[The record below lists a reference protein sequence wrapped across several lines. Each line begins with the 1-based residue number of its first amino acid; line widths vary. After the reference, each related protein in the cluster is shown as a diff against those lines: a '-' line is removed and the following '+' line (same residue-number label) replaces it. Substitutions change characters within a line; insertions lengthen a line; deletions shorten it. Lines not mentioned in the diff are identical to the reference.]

1 MNAMTPS
8 SNRLPLALIALFSFG
23 ALAAALVSQY
33 VFFMQPCAWCVLQRL
48 IYLVI
53 GVLAM
58 VGLIG
63 GRPLARLAALLAAAL
78 SICGLVAAWYQYSV
92 AAHLETCAQTFAD
105 RFISG
110 LGLDASVPKL
120 FGIYAMCKDA
130 MVKVLGVE
138 YVVWS
143 MALFALILLVALAAL
158 FKRR

>member
-1 MNAMTPS
+1 MTFS
-8 SNRLPLALIALFSFG
+8 NNRLPLVLITLFSFG
-23 ALAAALVSQY
+23 ALAVALVSQY

-53 GVLAM
+53 GVLALL
-58 VGLIG
+58 GLIG
-63 GRPLARLAALLAAAL
+63 GRTLGRPATLLTAAL

-110 LGLDASVPKL
+110 LGLDASMPKL

-143 MALFALILLVALAAL
+143 MALFTLILLVALAAS

>member
-1 MNAMTPS
+1 MNAMTHPR
-8 SNRLPLALIALFSFG
+8 NRFPLALIALFSFG
-23 ALAAALVSQY
+23 AVAVALVSQY

-48 IYLVI
+48 VYLVI
-53 GVLAM
+53 GVLAL
-58 VGLIG
+58 VGLVA
-63 GRPLARLAALLAAAL
+63 RPLARPAALLAALL
-78 SICGLVAAWYQYSV
+78 SVCGIVAAWYQYSV

-110 LGLDASVPKL
+110 LGLDASVPRL

-143 MALFALILLVALAAL
+143 MALFALILLIALAVF

>member
-1 MNAMTPS
+1 MLPS
-8 SNRLPLALIALFSFG
+8 RNRLALILIVLFCFG

-53 GVLAM
+53 GVLAL

-63 GRPLARLAALLAAAL
+63 GRLAAGGATLLAVPLAA
-78 SICGLVAAWYQYSV
+78 CGIVAGWYQYSV
-92 AAHLETCAQTFAD
+92 ASRLETCAQTFAD

-110 LGLDASVPKL
+110 LGLDASLPRL

-130 MVKVLGVE
+130 MVTVLGVQ

-143 MALFALILLVALAAL
+143 MALFAVILLVALAAII
-158 FKRR
+158 KRR